1 MWSLNIV
8 DDWQST
14 IWILK
19 VALMQN
25 GCIIQ
30 VLVHNFFV
38 LLVLYQKTFSPLV
51 TMLFKLCLATYFQK
65 KNLLMARFASNPFQ
79 VVYLFSNKKLQF
91 THTVSMYP
99 WIIYRI
105 CSIQLLL
112 CVSVC
117 SSLICLCNGLAV
129 LRAWKVKS

>member
-1 MWSLNIV
+1 MWSLNVV

-14 IWILK
+14 IWNLSCTNAKRVIYPGTRT
-19 VALMQN
+19 Q
-25 GCIIQ
+25 G
-30 VLVHNFFV
+30 FFV
-38 LLVLYQKTFSPLV
+38 LLVLCQKTFSPLV
-51 TMLFKLCLATYFQK
+51 TMLFKLCLATYFQ

-99 WIIYRI
+99 WIIYRN
-105 CSIQLLL
+105 CSMQLLL

-117 SSLICLCNGLAV
+117 SSLVCLCNGLAV
-129 LRAWKVKS
+129 LK